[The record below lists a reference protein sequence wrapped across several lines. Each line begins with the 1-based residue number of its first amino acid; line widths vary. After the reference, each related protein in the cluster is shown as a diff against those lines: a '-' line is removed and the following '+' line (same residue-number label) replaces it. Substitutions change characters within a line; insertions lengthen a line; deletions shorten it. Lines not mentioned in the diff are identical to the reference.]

1 MKHIDPALLNEMYC
15 RWQSAPG
22 GWKSATVQKQ
32 ARSLGVTY
40 GTLYKMYRRM
50 GFKMAQRK
58 EKITKGKAKIEGL
71 DAMAEQIGMQAFI
84 PARARAGSLAGDRN
98 PQGYRKRHAAEA
110 PRIFHEHI
118 CQGIKEK
125 ELLNREGRV
134 LRLRRRHRWAG
145 AV

>member
-84 PARARAGSLAGDRN
+84 PARRGQEASLAIVIRKAIENGMLPKR
-98 PQGYRKRHAAEA
+98 PGY
-110 PRIFHEHI
+110 F
-118 CQGIKEK
+118 Q
-125 ELLNREGRV
+125 
-134 LRLRRRHRWAG
+134 
-145 AV
+145 